1 MIGTKTAIILCGGTG
16 SRLGA
21 IGKKIPK
28 TLLLV
33 QKKPIL
39 WYILKELIIK
49 HNFNHFILP
58 TGHRG
63 KMIQNYIN
71 KNFKKNNQKIYFDVI
86 DTGKKTSISKR
97 IYRVSGKI
105 SSEHFLLLNG
115 DAIFDFS
122 LEKIF
127 KDHVNKNLD
136 LTMLTCSVVSPFGV
150 VISKNNSPINFKRDM
165 TYDSIFYSGNNVSG
179 EIFTGMSIIKTSLLK
194 KIIFEKFENFEI
206 NFYPNILKKKK
217 YLKASIKIKGFWY
230 AMDNL
235 KQVEEANIV
244 KNKNYISKRI
254 RAIKD
259 NLNEK

>member
-1 MIGTKTAIILCGGTG
+1 MIGIKTAIILCGGTG

-21 IGKKIPK
+21 LGKKLPK

-39 WYILKELIIK
+39 WYILKELILN

-58 TGHRG
+58 IGHKG

-71 KNFKKNNQKIYFDVI
+71 KQFKKNNSNIYFDVI

-97 IYRVSGKI
+97 IYKVSSKI
-105 SSEHFLLLNG
+105 LSEHFLLLNG

-122 LEKIF
+122 LEQIF
-127 KDHVNKNLD
+127 KDHVNKKLD

-150 VISKNNSPINFKRDM
+150 VINKNNRPIDFKRDM
-165 TYDSIFYSGNNVSG
+165 TYDSIFFSGNNISG

-194 KIIFEKFENFEI
+194 KINFKNFDNFETK
-206 NFYPNILKKKK
+206 FYPNILKKTEF
-217 YLKASIKIKGFWY
+217 LKASKKIKGFWY
-230 AMDNL
+230 AMDNI
-235 KQVEEANIV
+235 KQVDETNIL

-254 RAIKD
+254 KIIK
-259 NLNEK
+259 NNFNEK

>member
-1 MIGTKTAIILCGGTG
+1 MIKTKTAIILCGGTG

-58 TGHRG
+58 IGHKG

-71 KNFKKNNQKIYFDVI
+71 KNFKKNNPKIHFDVI

-97 IYRVSGKI
+97 IYKVSSKI
-105 SSEHFLLLNG
+105 TSEHFLLLNG
-115 DAIFDFS
+115 DAIFNFS
-122 LEKIF
+122 LQKIF

-150 VISKNNSPINFKRDM
+150 VISKNKRLINFKRDM

-179 EIFTGMSIIKTSLLK
+179 EIFTGMSIIKTSLLNEIKFK
-194 KIIFEKFENFEI
+194 KFDNFEI
-206 NFYPNILKKKK
+206 NFYPNILKRKK
-217 YLKASIKIKGFWY
+217 YIKASNKIKGFWY

-235 KQVEEANIV
+235 KQVEETNIV
-244 KNKNYISKRI
+244 KNKNFISKRI
-254 RAIKD
+254 RTIKN
-259 NLNEK
+259 NLDEK